1 MKGLHEHGIRSILTA
16 HYGKWVSACPCSGMN
31 LPELAAGLL
40 DEILESIRLRNDRE
54 LREFCPPSAA
64 TPLTLDEW
72 DLLFGDFHAAHQ
84 AVFALSGV
92 KTDFIKRLPVS
103 LAAIALADEDVAR
116 SLAEQARAAFMA
128 DPRKEVHD
136 PRT

>member
-1 MKGLHEHGIRSILTA
+1 MS
-16 HYGKWVSACPCSGMN
+16 

-84 AVFALSGV
+84 AIRANRWEDGLPQTAACLLGSDCSG
-92 KTDFIKRLPVS
+92 R
-103 LAAIALADEDVAR
+103 
-116 SLAEQARAAFMA
+116 
-128 DPRKEVHD
+128 
-136 PRT
+136 